1 MQEWTET
8 KAIASGI
15 DRFLASVETDEI
27 RQGMAH
33 SLKTPGKR
41 LRPLTLL
48 LVAEM
53 NGGTIDRALDA
64 ALGMEFIHTAS
75 LVQDDI
81 LDEGLKRRGELTS
94 HEKFGIFI
102 AMVSADYL
110 ISQAM
115 QLFAGSDSGSVMAF
129 GRAGKQLAEG
139 EVLDIKSRFVGA
151 SEDYYVRCVRLKTAS
166 IFASCFEIGAR
177 AAGADEE
184 KAQLCFRMGDEF
196 GIAYQIVDD
205 LVEFTQV
212 DDENKKSLQQSY
224 ILPLVYMET
233 MPREKAI
240 DACMAQVE
248 QRIAAIEDMMKAF
261 PDGEP
266 KQKLRQVID
275 ILRSYNGVKIK

>member
-1 MQEWTET
+1 MQEWAET
-8 KAIASGI
+8 KAIQEGI
-15 DRFLASVETDEI
+15 DRFLEGIELGEI
-27 RQGMAH
+27 RKGVSY

-75 LVQDDI
+75 LIQDDI

-94 HEKFGIFI
+94 HEKFGTFV

-110 ISQAM
+110 ISAAVQMYANYDP
-115 QLFAGSDSGSVMAF
+115 GSIIAF
-129 GRAGKQLAEG
+129 GRAGQELAEG
-139 EVLDIKSRFVGA
+139 EVLDIRSRFAGA
-151 SEDYYVRCVRLKTAS
+151 SEDYYTRCVRLKTAS

-177 AAGADEE
+177 AAGAGEA
-184 KAQLCFRMGDEF
+184 KAQQCRRMGIEF

-205 LVEFTQV
+205 LIEFTQI
-212 DDENKKSLQQSY
+212 DDEGKKSLQQSY
-224 ILPLVYMET
+224 ILPLIYMET
-233 MPREKAI
+233 MPREQAI
-240 DACMAQVE
+240 EACMAQVGR
-248 QRIAAIEDMMKAF
+248 RIAAIEDMLKAF

-266 KQKLRQVID
+266 KQKLGQIINV
-275 ILRSYNGVKIK
+275 LRSYNGVKIK